1 MRGMKSHD
9 YHVKMKNMLL
19 LCMQHLMIKGCKMVI
34 ICLFWVWK
42 KLCAK
47 IFDPKTMGR
56 DETKC
61 GVYTNIIQ
69 KKFLP
74 CFLTSHDT
82 FTSSL
87 MEIYSL
93 VHTY

>member
-1 MRGMKSHD
+1 MKGMKSHD

-19 LCMQHLMIKGCKMVI
+19 LCMQHLVIKGCKMVI
-34 ICLFWVWK
+34 IYLFWVWK

-47 IFDPKTMGR
+47 IFDPKTMG
-56 DETKC
+56 EMKQNVAFTLILFK
-61 GVYTNIIQ
+61 

-82 FTSSL
+82 FTSSFSGNL
-87 MEIYSL
+87 
-93 VHTY
+93 